1 MKFISVLLLSLFLT
15 GCSVFVPVKPPKF
28 PDAPEQL
35 RQHCNKLKMIEG
47 DKVSITDM
55 LKVVVENYTMY
66 YECSTKVEGWNEWYV
81 EQKKIMDKV
90 SK

>member
-1 MKFISVLLLSLFLT
+1 MKFISILLLSLFLT
-15 GCSVFVPVKPPKF
+15 GCSTFVPVKPPKF

-35 RQHCNKLKMIEG
+35 RQNCNKLKTIDG